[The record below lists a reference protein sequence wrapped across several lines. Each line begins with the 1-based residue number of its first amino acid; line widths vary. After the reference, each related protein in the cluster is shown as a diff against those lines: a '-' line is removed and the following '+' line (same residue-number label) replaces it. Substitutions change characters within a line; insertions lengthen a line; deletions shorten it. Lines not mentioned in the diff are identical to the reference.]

1 MKRIIIG
8 NWKMNLDNRLAEVL
22 VDRLRIHTT
31 EPTAKIVLC
40 PNFVALSLI
49 NLKVKKLDPKIWA
62 VGAQNINENDEGAYT
77 GEVSGPMLKPFVKY
91 CIVGHSERRIH
102 FGETDEVI
110 AKKVA
115 SCMRAKIIPVL
126 CVGENLRQRN
136 EGLAK
141 RTVMDQFEENLSEL
155 TMKEASKVVIAY
167 EPVWAIG
174 TGQNA
179 LPSDVEEMLSAIYQY
194 LITKYSAET
203 AAKIPLLYGG
213 SVNGDNAKTY
223 LDTQPCSGLLVGGA
237 SLNYKEFSKICQL
250 P

>member
-1 MKRIIIG
+1 MNRIIIG
-8 NWKMNLDNRLAEVL
+8 NWKMNLDNKLAEVL

-31 EPTAKIVLC
+31 QPTARIVLC
-40 PNFVALSLI
+40 PNYVALSLVSV
-49 NLKVKKLDPKIWA
+49 KVKKLDPKVWA

-91 CIVGHSERRIH
+91 CIVGHSERRIN

-110 AKKVA
+110 ARKVA
-115 SCMRAKIIPVL
+115 ACVRAKIVPVL

-136 EGLAK
+136 ENLAR
-141 RTVMDQFEENLSEL
+141 RTVMDQLEENLSEI
-155 TMKEASKVVIAY
+155 TQKEAGKMVIAY

-179 LPSDVEEMLSAIYQY
+179 TPADVESMLSSMYKY
-194 LITKYSAET
+194 LITKYGAET
-203 AAKIPLLYGG
+203 AAKISLLYGG
-213 SVNGDNAKTY
+213 SVNGYNAKTY
-223 LDTQPCSGLLVGGA
+223 LETQPCSGLLVGGA

-250 P
+250 